1 MATLVMTSSWNP
13 GRLRVTYET
22 FAGGMKITKLEGC
35 RTDGSSSYL
44 TNKKSVTFY
53 TVSGYKQTVAI
64 SNHVRFNANSSY
76 YDWALTNTIYVHG
89 SGSVTLYIK
98 LPTGSVAWS
107 GATFSG
113 TFTLPAYTGPSVASA
128 SAASNATG
136 AITYSGSGSQG
147 TQLIPSLLTASGYT
161 QVNYVTAAGN
171 TWIDTGLKAKST
183 TRIDCAFQYTST
195 TTQQRV
201 FGTGV
206 DDASGQLS
214 VHVYINGNGSMAWA
228 YQNTVGNWTS
238 LFTQYDNK
246 VHTIKVDAQNNTVV
260 FDGQSRTMGT
270 TRTNTSTDNIALFG
284 RSNGSNYMTGNIY
297 CCRIYE
303 GGTLVRDFVP
313 AKRNSDS
320 VYGLYDV
327 KNGAFYTGKV
337 NALSGT
343 TSFNSPYVWNVNGN
357 INAMSGTKTGLSQNT
372 AYTCTFTV
380 RDVLGLTAS
389 WSQSVTTKGSWTVSY
404 AANGGTS
411 TPASQTKNYNVA
423 LTLASAISK
432 NNTTQ
437 NGYTVTFDPN
447 TGSVSPTSKTAT
459 DTVKWTFSKW
469 KATDGTQYNASASY
483 TANAST
489 TMTAQWTSTISSH
502 GSITTPSASKTAG
515 TSTRKVDFD
524 AATNGGSCSTASLN
538 STATVTYSSSGWYT
552 ATSGGT
558 KRCVNGGSYTPS
570 SSETVH
576 AQWTSSTGSFS
587 AITLPNATHADSS
600 STRTVSF
607 DATTNGGT
615 CSTASLNSI
624 ATVTHPLNGW
634 YTANSGGTKRGT
646 YNQTYTPSAAEK
658 LYAQFGSSTGT
669 FPAITLPAATKAN
682 GSTSWTITINANGG
696 TSTIATLTSEATI
709 TYSQTGWWTSASG
722 GTNRGNSGATY
733 TPSATEQVYAQFS
746 SSTGTY
752 SSVTFPTAA
761 ECIKE
766 GYILLGFSTSSTATT
781 PTYQPGESFTPN
793 QSDIYYAIWQAAI
806 KKIDYKV
813 NGVWKKGI
821 VYIKTDEVWKLSYKQ
836 SGDTEDTIETYSNY
850 DDLLTALDR
859 DIVAT
864 DITIELVPNG
874 WRQSENVFI
883 KVNGVWKEVIY

>member
-1 MATLVMTSSWNP
+1 MATLVMTSSGWSP

-35 RTDGSSSYL
+35 RTDGYSSYL
-44 TNKKSVTFY
+44 TDKKSVTFY
-53 TVSGYKQTVAI
+53 TVSGYNQTVAI

-76 YDWALTNTIYVHG
+76 YNWALTNTIYVHG

-183 TRIDCAFQYTST
+183 TRIDCAFQYTSA

-206 DDASGQLS
+206 DNVSGQLS

-260 FDGQSRTMGT
+260 FDGQSRSMGT
-270 TRTNTSTDNIALFG
+270 TRTNTSSDNIALFG

-313 AKRNSDS
+313 ARRNSDS

-327 KNGAFYTGKV
+327 KNNAFYTGKV
-337 NALSGT
+337 SALSGT

-411 TPASQTKNYNVA
+411 TPSSQT
-423 LTLASAISK
+423 
-432 NNTTQ
+432 
-437 NGYTVTFDPN
+437 
-447 TGSVSPTSKTAT
+447 
-459 DTVKWTFSKW
+459 
-469 KATDGTQYNASASY
+469 
-483 TANAST
+483 
-489 TMTAQWTSTISSH
+489 
-502 GSITTPSASKTAG
+502 
-515 TSTRKVDFD
+515 
-524 AATNGGSCSTASLN
+524 
-538 STATVTYSSSGWYT
+538 
-552 ATSGGT
+552 
-558 KRCVNGGSYTPS
+558 
-570 SSETVH
+570 
-576 AQWTSSTGSFS
+576 
-587 AITLPNATHADSS
+587 
-600 STRTVSF
+600 
-607 DATTNGGT
+607 
-615 CSTASLNSI
+615 
-624 ATVTHPLNGW
+624 
-634 YTANSGGTKRGT
+634 
-646 YNQTYTPSAAEK
+646 
-658 LYAQFGSSTGT
+658 
-669 FPAITLPAATKAN
+669 
-682 GSTSWTITINANGG
+682 
-696 TSTIATLTSEATI
+696 
-709 TYSQTGWWTSASG
+709 
-722 GTNRGNSGATY
+722 
-733 TPSATEQVYAQFS
+733 
-746 SSTGTY
+746 
-752 SSVTFPTAA
+752 
-761 ECIKE
+761 
-766 GYILLGFSTSSTATT
+766 
-781 PTYQPGESFTPN
+781 
-793 QSDIYYAIWQAAI
+793 
-806 KKIDYKV
+806 
-813 NGVWKKGI
+813 
-821 VYIKTDEVWKLSYKQ
+821 
-836 SGDTEDTIETYSNY
+836 
-850 DDLLTALDR
+850 
-859 DIVAT
+859 
-864 DITIELVPNG
+864 
-874 WRQSENVFI
+874 
-883 KVNGVWKEVIY
+883 

>member
-1 MATLVMTSSWNP
+1 MATLIMASSGWSP
-13 GRLRVTYET
+13 GRIRVTYET

-35 RTDGSSSYL
+35 RTDAYRSYL
-44 TNKKSVTFY
+44 TSAKSVTFY
-53 TVSGYKQTVAI
+53 TVSGYNQTV
-64 SNHVRFNANSSY
+64 SVSGHYVDFGKSSSFTNWGLAN
-76 YDWALTNTIYVHG
+76 TTYVHG

-113 TFTLPAYTGPSVASA
+113 TFTLPAYTSPSVASA

-147 TQLIPSLLTASGYT
+147 TQLIPSLLSASGYT

-171 TWIDTGLKAKST
+171 TWIDTGLKAKGT
-183 TRIDCAFQYTST
+183 TCIECAFQFTSA

-206 DDASGQLS
+206 DNVSGQLS
-214 VHVYINGNGSMAWA
+214 VHVYINGSGSMAWA

-238 LFTQYDNK
+238 LYTQYDNK

-270 TRTNTSTDNIALFG
+270 TRTNTSSDNIALFG

-313 AKRNSDS
+313 ARRNSDS

-327 KNGAFYTGKV
+327 KNNAFYTGKV
-337 NALSGT
+337 SALSGT

-411 TPASQTKNYNVA
+411 TPGSQTKNYNVA
-423 LTLASAISK
+423 LTLAAAISK

-469 KATDGTQYNASASY
+469 KATNGTQYNASASY
-483 TANAST
+483 TANEST
-489 TMTAQWTSTISSH
+489 TMTAQWTSSISSR

-524 AATNGGSCSTASLN
+524 ATTNGGSCSTASLN

-570 SSETVH
+570 ASETVH

-615 CSTASLNSI
+615 CSTPSLNSV

-634 YTANSGGTKRGT
+634 YTASSGGTKRGT

-669 FPAITLPAATKAN
+669 FPAITLPAATKVN
-682 GSTSWTITINANGG
+682 GSTSRTITINANGG
-696 TSTIATLTSEATI
+696 TSTITTLTSEATI

-722 GTNRGNSGATY
+722 GTNRGNSGASY

-746 SSTGTY
+746 SSTGIY
-752 SSVTFPTAA
+752 SSVTFPTAT
-761 ECIKE
+761 ECTQE

-793 QSDIYYAIWQAAI
+793 QSDIYYAIWQAAV

-813 NGVWKKGI
+813 NGAWKKGD
-821 VYIKTDEVWKLSYKQ
+821 VY
-836 SGDTEDTIETYSNY
+836 
-850 DDLLTALDR
+850 
-859 DIVAT
+859 
-864 DITIELVPNG
+864 
-874 WRQSENVFI
+874 I
-883 KVNGVWKEVIY
+883 KVNGSWIQADDVFVKVGGSWKSAIN